1 MILGRVFVGYIFSRF
16 VSKPS
21 ICSNHCKSRFITGI
35 IQLSATFDHRDIPGI
50 IQRPRKIFQP
60 CFNVSLID
68 IGHAH
73 TFNTAPQFTGILR
86 RDHDAVFHHPNFH
99 RHPVNKSGL
108 RHPVAA

>member
-1 MILGRVFVGYIFSRF
+1 MTAMLFFLLL
-16 VSKPS
+16 VSKPA
-21 ICSNHCKSRFITGI
+21 IGSNTLKIPTH
-35 IQLSATFDHRDIPGI
+35 HRNIPGV
-50 IQRPRKIFQP
+50 IQRTGKIFQP
-60 CFNVSLID
+60 CFNVSLVD

-73 TFNTAPQFTGILR
+73 PFNTAPQFTGILQ